1 MKILKRLFRKHAP
14 WYIKDRYD
22 YYKIFGRFPK
32 LSRPET
38 MNEKVLYRKRHACQ
52 TDADRYALFA
62 DKFRVRKYVA
72 EKIGEQYLI
81 PLYESF
87 TRQELPLLKEKL
99 REHSHYVLK
108 PNHGAGMVKL
118 VETISS
124 EQELDE
130 LVATAKSW
138 MNTDFVALTGETHYG
153 HIERVLL
160 LEQRI
165 GGTDEVLVDY
175 KIHLFRNA
183 FGGFYYVL
191 QIIDDRFT
199 HDLCSTFYVD
209 NLDSVYEG
217 PHILSDI
224 EKDKVA
230 EAIELSKL
238 VLDDLDYARIDWYIH
253 RGKIY
258 FGEITMTP
266 AGGMGT
272 GYGDELD
279 AIMGKAWDLSLAP
292 R

>member
-1 MKILKRLFRKHAP
+1 MKTLKKLYRQHAP
-14 WYIKDRYD
+14 WYIKDRID
-22 YYKIFGRFPK
+22 YYKIFGKFPK
-32 LSRPET
+32 VNHPET

-52 TDADRYALFA
+52 TDAKRYVLFA

-72 EKIGEQYLI
+72 EKIGEKYLI

-87 TRQELPLLKEKL
+87 TSLENLKDKL
-99 REHSHYVLK
+99 KEHSHYVLK

-118 VETISS
+118 VDTLTS
-124 EQELDE
+124 EQELNE
-130 LVATAKSW
+130 LVETAKVW
-138 MNTDFVALTGETHYG
+138 MNTDFADQTGETHYG
-153 HIERVLL
+153 DINRVLL

-165 GGTDEVLVDY
+165 GGKGEVLVDY
-175 KIHLFRNA
+175 KIHLFKNA

-191 QIIDDRFT
+191 QVIDDRFT
-199 HDLCSTFYVD
+199 DDLWSTFYID
-209 NLDSVYEG
+209 NLDAIYEG
-217 PHILSDI
+217 PHVLSDT
-224 EKDKVA
+224 ERVKVS
-230 EAIELSKL
+230 EAIELSKIL
-238 VLDDLDYARIDWYIH
+238 LDDLDYARIDWYIH
-253 RGKIY
+253 EGKIY